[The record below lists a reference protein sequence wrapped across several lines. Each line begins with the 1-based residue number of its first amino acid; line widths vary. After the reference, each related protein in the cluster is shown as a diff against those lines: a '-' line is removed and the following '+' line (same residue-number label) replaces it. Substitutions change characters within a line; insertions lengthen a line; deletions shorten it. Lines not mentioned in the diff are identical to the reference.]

1 MMEGKVN
8 NKFSNLPAGWEVK
21 KLKDVFYINE
31 LALPANTPSD
41 FQFRYIPIEKVSTNH
56 IDFENCEQ
64 FEFQDAPGRARR
76 IIRQNDILISGVRPN
91 LKAFAIFKKP
101 DDKNWICSTGF
112 FVLTAKQPEDNLISY
127 YELLSEIC
135 GSQFYSLVVGTNYP
149 AIGDSDIRNIRL
161 ILPSSKEEKTA
172 VANIL
177 SKVDKAIAS
186 VQNSIA
192 AAERL
197 KKSLMQNLLTGKM
210 KPDGTFRTPEEF
222 YIDEKFGKVPV
233 GWHWGRLSE
242 IADII
247 AGQSPQGEYYN
258 VNGAGKP
265 MLNGPTEFTDKYP
278 VPVQWTTKITKLCKK
293 GDILFTV
300 RGSSTGRM
308 NLADQ
313 EYCIGRG
320 LAAIRPKSNNN
331 ISFIYY
337 ALLKIS
343 EMILAEA
350 KGAGTTFPNV
360 SRGELMK
367 KAILIPDT
375 RQNEIIAPIEQL
387 ARFSDSKQRSID
399 KLEILKKSLMQNL
412 LTGKIKIQ
420 K

>member
-1 MMEGKVN
+1 MQKRIGDLFDVKAGGDLQEANYSPYPTAEAQWPIYANSLEKKGLYGYTSRPR
-8 NKFSNLPAGWEVK
+8 FSGNAVTITGRGDIGHAEFRPDDFDAIVRLLVLLPKAEV
-21 KLKDVFYINE
+21 DCRYITYYINSHVHFPKE
-31 LALPANTPSD
+31 
-41 FQFRYIPIEKVSTNH
+41 
-56 IDFENCEQ
+56 
-64 FEFQDAPGRARR
+64 
-76 IIRQNDILISGVRPN
+76 
-91 LKAFAIFKKP
+91 
-101 DDKNWICSTGF
+101 STG
-112 FVLTAKQPEDNLISY
+112 VPQLTAPKVKRIKID
-127 YELLSEIC
+127 
-135 GSQFYSLVVGTNYP
+135 
-149 AIGDSDIRNIRL
+149 
-161 ILPSSKEEKTA
+161 LPQSKEEQTA
-172 VANIL
+172 IANIL
-177 SKVDKAIAS
+177 SKVDEAIAS
-186 VQNSIA
+186 VQDSIT

-210 KPDGTFRTPEEF
+210 KPDGTFRTPDEF

-258 VNGAGKP
+258 VNEMGKP

-337 ALLKIS
+337 TLLKIS

-367 KAILIPDT
+367 KVILIPDT
-375 RQNEIIAPIEQL
+375 HQNEIIAPIEQL
-387 ARFSDSKQRSID
+387 ASFSNSKQRSID

-412 LTGKIKIQ
+412 LTGRIKIL
-420 K
+420 

>member
-1 MMEGKVN
+1 MEGK
-8 NKFSNLPAGWEVK
+8 
-21 KLKDVFYINE
+21 
-31 LALPANTPSD
+31 
-41 FQFRYIPIEKVSTNH
+41 
-56 IDFENCEQ
+56 
-64 FEFQDAPGRARR
+64 
-76 IIRQNDILISGVRPN
+76 IRQVTQTPHWVSAKVKQCFKFRNGKGFSGV
-91 LKAFAIFKKP
+91 LKSIPDEEYCYPVYGGNGIMGYSDKYLLEEPTIIVGRVGEYCGNVFKTQEKSWVT
-101 DDKNWICSTGF
+101 DNAMMVYDVLLEDYDVDFWTAMLNSLSFNHYSDSTG
-112 FVLTAKQPEDNLISY
+112 QPKITQGGIGAIS
-127 YELLSEIC
+127 
-135 GSQFYSLVVGTNYP
+135 FKYP
-149 AIGDSDIRNIRL
+149 S
-161 ILPSSKEEKTA
+161 EKTEQTA
-172 VANIL
+172 IANIL
-177 SKVDKAIAS
+177 SKVDEAISS

-192 AAERL
+192 VAERL

-222 YIDEKFGKVPV
+222 YIDKKFGKVPV

-278 VPVQWTTKITKLCKK
+278 MPVQWTTKITKLCKK

-337 ALLKIS
+337 TLLKIS

-367 KAILIPDT
+367 KVILIPDT

-412 LTGKIKIQ
+412 LTGKVYINSKILNI
-420 K
+420 

>member
-1 MMEGKVN
+1 MEGWKEMRISDLFDIKAGGDLQEENYSPCRTDHARWAIYANSLENKGLYGYTSQPRYRGNAVTITGRGDIGHAEFRDEDFDAIVRLLVLLPKVDVDCRYITYYIN
-8 NKFSNLPAGWEVK
+8 SFVHFPIESTGVPQLTAPKVKRIKINLP
-21 KLKDVFYINE
+21 
-31 LALPANTPSD
+31 
-41 FQFRYIPIEKVSTNH
+41 Q
-56 IDFENCEQ
+56 
-64 FEFQDAPGRARR
+64 
-76 IIRQNDILISGVRPN
+76 
-91 LKAFAIFKKP
+91 LKAEQTAI
-101 DDKNWICSTGF
+101 
-112 FVLTAKQPEDNLISY
+112 
-127 YELLSEIC
+127 
-135 GSQFYSLVVGTNYP
+135 
-149 AIGDSDIRNIRL
+149 
-161 ILPSSKEEKTA
+161 
-172 VANIL
+172 ANIL
-177 SKVDKAIAS
+177 SKVDEAIAS

-210 KPDGTFRTPEEF
+210 KPDGTFRTPDEF

-337 ALLKIS
+337 TLLKIS

-412 LTGKIKIQ
+412 LTGKVRVTYA
-420 K
+420 